1 MAIRGPLNGVRVL
14 DLSQAH
20 AGPFGTQILGDM
32 GAEVIKIE
40 APGRGD
46 VTRLISPKL
55 KGEGYYVLA
64 LNRNKKSLTLD
75 LGTPSGKEA
84 FYDLVKVSDVVF
96 DNFRAGAVERLD
108 VDYENLKRINP
119 KIICCSIT
127 GFGPTGPYKD
137 RLSMDDIAQGFAG
150 SISLCGETGG
160 PPMRPGIPVADISA
174 GIFGAMGVIIALY
187 EREHTGK
194 GHKVEIN
201 LLDATMFLMSN
212 HFQNYFITGKPPGPQ
227 GTKHPV
233 FSLGAYRTRNGY
245 LTVGALWPRIATV
258 INKEWLLDDP
268 RFATTEKRVA
278 NRKEFDDIVEDAF
291 SQADTEEW
299 LERLQREGIA
309 AAPINTL
316 DKTVID
322 PQVVHNK
329 TVITMN
335 HPLCGPIRAIA
346 NPIHLTGGIEG
357 EPDPPP
363 TLGQHTEEVLK
374 GLLGYSEE
382 KIRIIQQEGEAHA
395 GELEERM
402 LKI

>member
-64 LNRNKKSLTLD
+64 LNRNKKSLALD
-75 LGTPSGKEA
+75 MGTPSGKEA
-84 FYDLVKVSDVVF
+84 FYDLVRISDVVF
-96 DNFRAGAVERLD
+96 DNFRAGAVERLGI
-108 VDYENLKRINP
+108 DYENLKKINP

-127 GFGPTGPYKD
+127 GFGSTGPYRD
-137 RLSMDDIAQGFAG
+137 RLSLDDIAQGFAG
-150 SISLCGETGG
+150 SISLCGEPGG
-160 PPMRPGIPVADISA
+160 TPMRPVIPVADISA

-194 GHKVEIN
+194 GRKVETN
-201 LLDATMFLMSN
+201 LLDVTMFLMSN
-212 HFQNYFITGKPPGPQ
+212 HFQNYFLSGKPPGAQ

-233 FSLGAYRTRNGY
+233 MPLGIYRTRNGY
-245 LTVGALWPRIATV
+245 MTVGAMWPRIANV
-258 INKEWLLDDP
+258 INKEWLLNDP
-268 RFATTEKRVA
+268 RFDTTEKRLA

-291 SQADTEEW
+291 SHADTEEW
-299 LERLQREGIA
+299 LERLQAEGIG

-322 PQVVHNK
+322 PQVVYNG
-329 TVITMN
+329 TVIGMN
-335 HPLCGPIRAIA
+335 HPVCGPIRAIA
-346 NPIHLTGGIEG
+346 NPIHLIGSIEG
-357 EPDPPP
+357 QPDPPP
-363 TLGQHTEEVLK
+363 TLGQQTEEVLK

-382 KIRIIQQEGEAHA
+382 KIKTIQQEGKAHA
-395 GELEERM
+395 EELEERM